1 MRRINKGVPFDDF
14 VEYLNKHKPSKW
26 EDINGDLKSNMRLHM
41 LVNEQDCLCGYS
53 ETILEAE
60 NTSSHI
66 DHFVKRAHDSN
77 KIFDWN
83 NFIVS
88 TIDEDYGGKY
98 KDNTYKISKEEYAQI
113 FNPVFEDMAPYI
125 EYLGDGRIVPKSNI
139 QDSESIKVLKTIE
152 VFNLNSPSLKNK
164 RRDLLCYLNDCSGLK
179 KEDIMQN
186 FRSFGF
192 VSLVNWFINT
202 LQLWEKQ

>member
-1 MRRINKGVPFDDF
+1 M
-14 VEYLNKHKPSKW
+14 
-26 EDINGDLKSNMRLHM
+26 
-41 LVNEQDCLCGYS
+41 
-53 ETILEAE
+53 EAE

-98 KDNTYKISKEEYAQI
+98 KDNTYIISKEEYAQI
-113 FNPVFEDMAPYI
+113 SNPVFEDMAPYI
-125 EYLGDGRIVPKSNI
+125 EYSGDGSIVPKSNI

-164 RRDLLCYLNDCSGLK
+164 RRDLLCY
-179 KEDIMQN
+179 
-186 FRSFGF
+186 
-192 VSLVNWFINT
+192 
-202 LQLWEKQ
+202 

>member
-1 MRRINKGVPFDDF
+1 MRRINKGVPIDDF
-14 VEYLNKHKPSKW
+14 VKYLDKHKPSKW
-26 EDINGDLKSNMRLHM
+26 EELNGELRYNMRLHI
-41 LVNEQDCLCGYS
+41 LLYEQDCLCGYS
-53 ETILEAE
+53 EIPLDAE

-66 DHFVKRAHDSN
+66 DHFVKCDYDHS
-77 KIFDWN
+77 KIFDWDN
-83 NFIVS
+83 LVVS
-88 TIDEDYGGKY
+88 AIDEDYGGKY
-98 KDNTYKISKEEYAQI
+98 KDNTYKIKQNEYAQI

-125 EYLGDGRIVPKSNI
+125 EYSGDGSIVPKSNI

-202 LQLWEKQ
+202 L